1 MGDHVKGAW
10 TGTGIA
16 FGAAFGILVGL
27 LLFDDWWLG
36 PVIGAV
42 VGLLI
47 GAIADAQAVGEESAR
62 ETAKPR
68 RPVLVRWVAW
78 FQLVIGVSIL
88 AFWAVF
94 ISTGRVP
101 EIEAG
106 ERGIWFHVAAEVV
119 TGLLLTAAGLRST
132 RRPARFLSALAL
144 GTLLYTSIN
153 SPGYYADTDEWPMV
167 VMFGVLFAITAVAIV
182 LVFRAEAATDRVGS

>member
-1 MGDHVKGAW
+1 MGDQVKGAW

-16 FGAAFGILVGL
+16 LGAALGILVGL

-42 VGLLI
+42 VGLLV
-47 GAIADAQAVGEESAR
+47 GAIADAQTVGEKGEGEAV
-62 ETAKPR
+62 TPR
-68 RPVLVRWVAW
+68 RAVSVRWVAW

-88 AFWAVF
+88 AFWTVF
-94 ISTGRVP
+94 MSTGRVP

-106 ERGIWFHVAAEVV
+106 ERAIWFHVAAEL
-119 TGLLLTAAGLRST
+119 TTALLLVAAGLRST
-132 RRPARFLSALAL
+132 RQPARFLSALAL
-144 GTLLYTSIN
+144 GALLYTSIN
-153 SPGYYADTDEWPMV
+153 SPGYYVDLGEWPMV

-182 LVFRAEAATDRVGS
+182 MLFRADASDRAGS

>member
-16 FGAAFGILVGL
+16 FGAALGILVGL

-47 GAIADAQAVGEESAR
+47 GAIADAQAVGEANGGV
-62 ETAKPR
+62 AKPR
-68 RPVLVRWVAW
+68 RPVPVHLVAW

-88 AFWAVF
+88 VFWAVF

-106 ERGIWFHVAAEVV
+106 ERGIWVHVAAESI
-119 TGLLLTAAGLRST
+119 TGLLLAAAGLLST
-132 RRPARFLSALAL
+132 RHPARLLSALAL
-144 GTLLYTSIN
+144 GALLYTSIN
-153 SPGYYADTDEWPMV
+153 SPGYYVDLEEWPMV
-167 VMFGVLFAITAVAIV
+167 VMFGVLFGITAVAIV
-182 LVFRAEAATDRVGS
+182 MLFRADVSDRAGP